1 MAMLDATL
9 CPEWQYRYY
18 SFNAKWSPQEQMGS
32 MRDGSGDDF
41 FALFNPA
48 GCWLKGFAH
57 EAPMSP
63 YNKIPVS
70 LWPGIINSVSSE
82 FAECLKEPAFKIE
95 DTTFCIWRKHSD
107 ALWQRGDITFPE
119 GHADPDGSEELLSP
133 LNGQPET
140 YRDWAAGCYERDISL
155 RAVKHV
161 YEHRPLNAAVIADLN
176 PEITLDDLEADLE
189 EIKYPVS

>member
-1 MAMLDATL
+1 
-9 CPEWQYRYY
+9 
-18 SFNAKWSPQEQMGS
+18 

-48 GCWLKGFAH
+48 GCWLKGFA
-57 EAPMSP
+57 PKPRCPP

-70 LWPGIINSVSSE
+70 LWPGIINSVWSE

-107 ALWQRGDITFPE
+107 ALWQRGDIMFPE
-119 GHADPDGSEELLSP
+119 GHADLTAPKSCCRPSMANRKPIVIGRRAVPS
-133 LNGQPET
+133 
-140 YRDWAAGCYERDISL
+140 ADISL